1 MEVNDFSNSSK
12 FRYWYLHLILGII
25 FMILSVII
33 FTTPVQFFITLSI
46 IFSITFLVSGILEIA
61 YTISNRRRLDNWGWS
76 LGTGT
81 IDVLIGILLFSR
93 PDISM
98 IILSSS

>member
-25 FMILSVII
+25 FMILGVII

-46 IFSITFLVSGILEIA
+46 VFSITFLVSGILEIA
-61 YTISNRRRLDNWGWS
+61 YNR
-76 LGTGT
+76 T
-81 IDVLIGILLFSR
+81 LITLCQLRI
-93 PDISM
+93 
-98 IILSSS
+98 